1 MNIDENIVIPQII
14 NVLNDN
20 FVVPI
25 QNIKKKTTKKV
36 KKNQHN
42 DDIDDYLSIIHKK
55 CEQLVP
61 QVKKQMKVEF
71 CDEDGPIYVPK
82 INEYEMI
89 YKYKYS
95 IDQLK
100 TISKSYKLKVG
111 GNKNELINRIFCYL
125 KLSSQIIF
133 IQKIFRGHLQRKF
146 NKLHGPAI
154 LKREICTNTTDF
166 FTMDELTDIDP
177 VQFFS
182 YKDVDGRVYGFDI
195 ISLYNLISK
204 TEKNGESKN
213 PYNRASIPDVVK
225 DDIKSLV
232 RIGKIINQRVEIE
245 IKDNINELS
254 LQKSIE
260 MRTVDLF
267 QRIDMLGNY
276 SNPVWFLSLNRMQL
290 VKTVRELIDI
300 WDYRAQITNEV
311 KRAICPPNGDPF
323 SNMYIPYLMNEND
336 IDKVR
341 KVVLEVFEKLL
352 NPAATDDNK
361 SLGAIYIL
369 GSLTLVNSS
378 AASALPWLYQTF
390 SHF

>member
-1 MNIDENIVIPQII
+1 MNINENIIIPQII

-20 FVVPI
+20 FVIPV
-25 QNIKKKTTKKV
+25 QGIKKKTTKKV
-36 KKNQHN
+36 KKNTTKQAN
-42 DDIDDYLSIIHKK
+42 TDDYMAEIYKK
-55 CEQLVP
+55 CEQTAP
-61 QVKKQMKVEF
+61 QFKKQLKIE
-71 CDEDGPIYVPK
+71 DEDDCFVPK
-82 INEYEMI
+82 INEYEMV

-100 TISKSYKLKVG
+100 NILKSYKLKVG

-125 KLSSQIIF
+125 KLSSKIIF

-146 NKLHGPAI
+146 NKLHGPAV
-154 LKREICTNTTDF
+154 LKREICTNSTDF
-166 FTMDELTDIDP
+166 FTMDELADIDP
-177 VQFFS
+177 LQFFS

-204 TEKNGESKN
+204 TEKGESRN
-213 PYNRASIPDVVK
+213 PYNRASIPDTVK
-225 DDIKSLV
+225 HDIKSLV

-260 MRTVDLF
+260 LRTVDLF
-267 QRIDMLGNY
+267 QKIDMLGNY

-323 SNMYIPYLMNEND
+323 SNMHIPYLMNEND

-352 NPAATDDNK
+352 NPAATNDNK

>member
-1 MNIDENIVIPQII
+1 MNINENIIIPQII

-20 FVVPI
+20 FVIPV
-25 QNIKKKTTKKV
+25 QGIKKKTTKKV
-36 KKNQHN
+36 KKNTIKQAN
-42 DDIDDYLSIIHKK
+42 TDDYMAEIYKK
-55 CEQLVP
+55 CEQTAP
-61 QVKKQMKVEF
+61 QFKKQLKIE
-71 CDEDGPIYVPK
+71 DEDDCFVPK
-82 INEYEMI
+82 INEYEMV

-100 TISKSYKLKVG
+100 NILKSYKLKVG

-125 KLSSQIIF
+125 KLSSKIIF

-146 NKLHGPAI
+146 NKLHGPAV
-154 LKREICTNTTDF
+154 LKREICTNSTDF
-166 FTMDELTDIDP
+166 FTMDELADIDP
-177 VQFFS
+177 LQFFS

-204 TEKNGESKN
+204 TEKGESRN
-213 PYNRASIPDVVK
+213 PYNRAPIPDTVK
-225 DDIKSLV
+225 HDIKSLV

-260 MRTVDLF
+260 LRTVDLF
-267 QRIDMLGNY
+267 QKIDMLGNY

-323 SNMYIPYLMNEND
+323 SNMHIPYLMNEND

-352 NPAATDDNK
+352 NPAATNDNK